1 MCLTPL
7 GLVQTI
13 VSPNVAAA
21 PIPLARTDPAENS
34 THEDSDT
41 EESYTSEQEH
51 KHIRRLIFTSHFLST
66 WNARVFE
73 FGAFLFLANIYPDT
87 LLPASIYALA
97 RAGSAALLSPWLG
110 SYIDKTDRLTAV
122 RVSIGKSP

>member
-1 MCLTPL
+1 MPL
-7 GLVQTI
+7 EPV
-13 VSPNVAAA
+13 P
-21 PIPLARTDPAENS
+21 PAEAVEAIDPEAKH
-34 THEDSDT
+34 TH
-41 EESYTSEQEH
+41 TSETEH
-51 KHIRRLIFTSHFLST
+51 SHIRTLIFTSHFLST

-97 RAGSAALLSPWLG
+97 RAASAAVLSPLLG

-122 RVSIGKSP
+122 RVSIGNLGFPG